1 MIDARLANPQRK
13 SLTKQEVLAIHRDV
27 FYQALLKNDL
37 EALSRLYSD
46 NYMLVRPD
54 GSVLNRDEI
63 LHDLRESGLTFKSIE
78 LKGEQVRVY
87 GETGILT
94 GESRTIS
101 ERNGVSNP
109 TQFRF
114 IAVYAQIGEALR
126 LIHFQST
133 SLIESDWPAVLTQE
147 ATSTFGA

>member
-78 LKGEQVRVY
+78 LTGEQVRVY
-87 GETGILT
+87 GETGILARVEQFPSAM
-94 GESRTIS
+94 GFRTRRNSVSSPYTPKSGRLSDLFIS
-101 ERNGVSNP
+101 K
-109 TQFRF
+109 
-114 IAVYAQIGEALR
+114 
-126 LIHFQST
+126 
-133 SLIESDWPAVLTQE
+133 VLH
-147 ATSTFGA
+147 